1 MRRNRRFDRRN
12 EPSIAQLEFGFTRAV
27 PQTADLILLTELL
40 TLARLRLSHL
50 HYKENPNNG
59 PTAHNDRRTSKVN
72 GD

>member
-12 EPSIAQLEFGFTRAV
+12 EPSIAQLEFGFARMV

-50 HYKENPNNG
+50 HHKENPYGFTPN
-59 PTAHNDRRTSKVN
+59 NDRRTSKIN
-72 GD
+72 GS